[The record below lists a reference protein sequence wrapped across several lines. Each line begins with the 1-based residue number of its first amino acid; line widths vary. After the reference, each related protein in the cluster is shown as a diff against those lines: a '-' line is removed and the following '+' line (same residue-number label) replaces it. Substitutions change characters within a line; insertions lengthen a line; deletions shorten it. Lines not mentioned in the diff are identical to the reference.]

1 MKLQIINVVW
11 GEKYTNTFLKLSL
24 PTQFSAGN
32 LRDLSIRPN
41 YIIYT
46 SKSGKEQITSS
57 SIYQTLESSCN
68 VIFRI
73 TKISPEDCPFKILLK
88 CHSNAIAEANT
99 TSSPIIFLSPDSVV
113 STGLFTYCE
122 KALRRD
128 IRLIAICS
136 TRMSLEKYQK
146 LSDIKKEENA
156 EGIVNWSPQELAVT
170 TVRNLHHRARCLIMN
185 NGKIG
190 THPSHMY
197 WRLDDNNLLA
207 KAYHLHPLLIWP
219 EKHGIYPITSADGMN
234 FLEKICK
241 SVNKWEVVKNCNDF
255 SLFEISSDDQFTED
269 TAISKEFFAFKY
281 WFKTNVSK
289 AHQYFFTH
297 NIILGDGVEK
307 PEWTSHIKGIDKE
320 LLQLTKYPT
329 GKVYKTIKNRM
340 LRIWFFYTSLL
351 YHIVSGKKK
360 LTFKKVFHHM
370 YFLMKYRSLPF
381 HTLPPSDFKKESF
394 IKHFR

>member
-207 KAYHLHPLLIWP
+207 KAYHLHPLLI
-219 EKHGIYPITSADGMN
+219 
-234 FLEKICK
+234 FR
-241 SVNKWEVVKNCNDF
+241 VVI
-255 SLFEISSDDQFTED
+255 EI
-269 TAISKEFFAFKY
+269 
-281 WFKTNVSK
+281 
-289 AHQYFFTH
+289 
-297 NIILGDGVEK
+297 
-307 PEWTSHIKGIDKE
+307 ID
-320 LLQLTKYPT
+320 
-329 GKVYKTIKNRM
+329 
-340 LRIWFFYTSLL
+340 
-351 YHIVSGKKK
+351 
-360 LTFKKVFHHM
+360 
-370 YFLMKYRSLPF
+370 
-381 HTLPPSDFKKESF
+381 
-394 IKHFR
+394 